1 MAINFLRALNIDG
14 TVTATINQDAN
25 NGYDGILVSTSGLI
39 ERRTKAQILADIGA
53 GSMSS
58 WIAAAGSGSNS
69 TISNGDTFTLAAG
82 SGITTVNDGSGTITI
97 TATASGYSG
106 WTLAGDS
113 GSSQPIASGNTATFT
128 GGTKISTVASATDTL
143 TINHDNTNRSD
154 TTSSDTLGSG
164 GSFTK
169 VDSVTTDATG
179 HVTAINLETVTIGSF
194 DNYGSWTLAGDSGTP
209 QTISSGN
216 TATIGGTTDNI
227 STVASNTD
235 NLTIDLI
242 DTAVTAGSYTSADI
256 TVDAK
261 GRITAAASGGS
272 GTMTSW
278 TLAGSSG
285 TPQTISNSDTA
296 TFIQGNGITTVASNT
311 DDLTITNVKPFD
323 DLLLKASSGSNS
335 TILNQGGITIAAG
348 SNISTTNDG
357 SGTVTVAYT
366 GAGTGT
372 MSKWVIQADSGTNQD
387 VEDDNIVDF
396 SGGTGIT
403 TNIGGTRALTIDLA
417 LEELGTLT
425 AIGSG
430 DFIPFV
436 SSLNSEQKILLE
448 NIHLQQFG
456 AAEGAVQLG
465 TSGSENQ
472 INFLAD
478 GTASKDAV
486 NLGQVQT
493 LIAGVGQFQGGYDA
507 STDPG
512 TPKISGS
519 SNVALDVGDYF
530 VVTADGDI
538 TFSDTTVKVEV
549 GDLIFA
555 NSAITASSNPA
566 STVYTFVIQDANIAG
581 VGATDTATEKG
592 VAGFDSA
599 IFTATANGWIQL
611 IDQSITEQSYGG
623 ASKSLTIN
631 FDKYGVAQSAAE
643 QAIAITASQVTD
655 FCTAVDTCVESNRSY
670 SATIGDNSATTY
682 VVTHGLNSR
691 KVMVELYD
699 SSSYNTVYAEVSRN
713 TVNQVT
719 IVTTSPIATN
729 DVTVLVSKIE

>member
-1 MAINFLRALNIDG
+1 MAINFLRELNIDG

-25 NGYDGILVSTSGLI
+25 NLYDGILVSTSGLI

-113 GSSQPIASGNTATFT
+113 GSSQSIASGNTATFV
-128 GGTKISTVASATDTL
+128 GGTKISTVASATDKL
-143 TINHDNTNRSD
+143 TINHDSTTRSD

-179 HVTAINLETVTIGSF
+179 HVTAINVETITIGSF
-194 DNYGSWTLAGDSGTP
+194 DNYGSWTLTADSGTN
-209 QTISSGN
+209 QTILSGN
-216 TATIGGTTDNI
+216 TVDIAGGTALTSVVSATD
-227 STVASNTD
+227 TVTL
-235 NLTIDLI
+235 NLD

-256 TVDAK
+256 TVDAQ

-285 TPQTISNSDTA
+285 TPQTITNGNTA
-296 TFIQGNGITTVASNT
+296 TFIQGNGITTVASAT

-323 DLLLKASSGSNS
+323 DLLLKATSGSNS
-335 TILNQGGITIAAG
+335 TIVNQGGITIAAG

-372 MSKWVIQADSGTNQD
+372 MSKWTIQADSGANQD
-387 VEDDNIVDF
+387 VEQADIVDF

-403 TNIGGTRALTIDLA
+403 TNVAGSQVVTIDLA

-425 AIGSG
+425 GMGSG
-430 DFIPFV
+430 DFLPFV
-436 SSLNSEQKILLE
+436 TSLNSEQKVLLQD
-448 NIHLQQFG
+448 IHLQQFG

-465 TSGSENQ
+465 TSGSEQQ

-512 TPKISGS
+512 NPKISGS

-530 VVTADGDI
+530 VVTVDGDI

-566 STVYTFVIQDANIAG
+566 STLYTFVIQDANIAG

-599 IFTATANGWIQL
+599 VFTATGSGWIQL

-699 SSSYNTVYAEVSRN
+699 SSTYNTVYAEVSRN

>member
-25 NGYDGILVSTSGLI
+25 SGYDGILVSTSGLI

-143 TINHDNTNRSD
+143 TINHDSTTRSD

-179 HVTAINLETVTIGSF
+179 HVTAINVETVTIGSF
-194 DNYGSWTLAGDSGTP
+194 DNYGSWTLAGDSGSP

-216 TATIGGTTDNI
+216 TATIGGTADNI
-227 STVASNTD
+227 STVASATD
-235 NLTIDLI
+235 DLTIDLI

-285 TPQTISNSDTA
+285 SSQTITNGNTA
-296 TFIQGNGITTVASNT
+296 SFLQGNGITTVASNT
-311 DDLTITNVKPFD
+311 DTLTITNVKPFD
-323 DLLLKASSGSNS
+323 DLLLKATSGSNS
-335 TILNQGGITIAAG
+335 TIVNQGGITIAAG
-348 SNISTTNDG
+348 ANISTTNDG

-372 MSKWVIQADSGTNQD
+372 MSKWTIQADSGTNQD
-387 VEDDNIVDF
+387 VEQAEVVDF
-396 SGGTGIT
+396 TGSTGIE
-403 TNIGGTRALTIDLA
+403 TNITGTRQINIELA
-417 LEELGTLT
+417 LEELPTLT
-425 AIGSG
+425 GMASG
-430 DFIPFV
+430 DFLPFV
-436 SSLNSEQKILLE
+436 SSLNSQNKVLLS

-456 AAEGAVQLG
+456 DAEGDVDFGNNKLLDVK
-465 TSGSENQ
+465 T
-472 INFLAD
+472 
-478 GTASKDAV
+478 GTAGTDGV
-486 NLGQVQT
+486 NLAQVQA
-493 LIAGVGQFQGGYDA
+493 IAAGVGIFQGGYNA
-507 STDPG
+507 ITNSPALTG
-512 TPKISGS
+512 G
-519 SNVALDVGDYF
+519 SNVALDQGDYF
-530 VVTADGDI
+530 AVTDSNNTSFLGVV
-538 TFSDTTVKVEV
+538 VEV

-555 NSAITASSNPA
+555 NNAIAASSSPSA
-566 STVYTFVIQDANIAG
+566 SDYTVVQSGQSIATA
-581 VGATDTATEKG
+581 GATDGATTKG
-592 VAGFDSA
+592 ISGFDSA
-599 IFTATANGWIQL
+599 SFTATGNGWIQL
-611 IDQSITEQSYGG
+611 KDNGAAGSYGSASETSTIVFDKFGVATSASEQS
-623 ASKSLTIN
+623 
-631 FDKYGVAQSAAE
+631 
-643 QAIAITASQVTD
+643 IAITASQVTD

-670 SATIGDNSATTY
+670 SETIGNNSATTY

-699 SSSYNTVYAEVSRN
+699 SSTFNTVYAEVTRN

-719 IVTTSPIATN
+719 IVTTSAIATN

>member
-1 MAINFLRALNIDG
+1 MAINFLRAIEIDG
-14 TVTATINQDAN
+14 TVTATINADAN
-25 NGYDGILVSTSGLI
+25 SGYDGILVSTSGLI
-39 ERRTKAQILADIGA
+39 EYRTKSQILSDIGA
-53 GSMSS
+53 GTMSNF
-58 WIAAAGSGSNS
+58 IAAASSGSNS
-69 TISNGDTFTLAAG
+69 TIADGDTLTFAAG

-97 TATASGYSG
+97 TATASGYAG

-113 GSSQPIASGNTATFT
+113 GPSQSIASGNTATIS
-128 GGTKISTVASATDTL
+128 GGTALSSVASATDTL
-143 TINHDNTNRSD
+143 TINLD
-154 TTSSDTLGSG
+154 
-164 GSFTK
+164 
-169 VDSVTTDATG
+169 
-179 HVTAINLETVTIGSF
+179 
-194 DNYGSWTLAGDSGTP
+194 
-209 QTISSGN
+209 
-216 TATIGGTTDNI
+216 
-227 STVASNTD
+227 
-235 NLTIDLI
+235 

-256 TVDAK
+256 TVDAQ

-285 TPQTISNSDTA
+285 TPQTITNGNTA
-296 TFIQGNGITTVASNT
+296 TFIQGNGITTVASAT

-323 DLLLKASSGSNS
+323 DLTLKATSGSNS
-335 TILNQGGITIAAG
+335 TIVNQGGITIAAG
-348 SNISTTNDG
+348 ANISTTNDG

-372 MSKWVIQADSGTNQD
+372 MSKWTIQADSGTNQD
-387 VEDDNIVDF
+387 VEEAEIVDF
-396 SGGTGIT
+396 QGGTGIV
-403 TNIGGTRALTIDLA
+403 TNISGTRIVDITLA

-425 AIGSG
+425 GMGSG
-430 DFIPFV
+430 DFLPFV

-465 TSGSENQ
+465 TSGSEQQ

-519 SNVALDVGDYF
+519 ANVALDVGDYF

-581 VGATDTATEKG
+581 VGATDNATEKG

-599 IFTATANGWIQL
+599 SFTATASGWIQL
-611 IDQSITEQSYGG
+611 KDNGVAGSYGS
-623 ASKSLTIN
+623 ASETSTIVV
-631 FDKYGVAQSAAE
+631 DKFGVATAASE

-699 SSSYNTVYAEVSRN
+699 SSTYNTVYAEVTRN